1 MAIAI
6 GCRFKLLPKPRDHA
20 QGESA
25 VASNGLLAAYRRC
38 GTLKLSGLEQIQ
50 GSRFIHWTPEEMAMA
65 LLLQGGQIP
74 FRSQQEIQARLQS
87 RDAVDEQEQMHARD
101 GQSEIERRAGVT
113 GKGFVQHGAKLVFGE
128 AADPIEGHRASSL
141 TNDLCGR
148 DSRLCRRRVKRPC
161 CVRYDRTTAVSP
173 RPRP

>member
-38 GTLKLSGLEQIQ
+38 GTLKISGLEQIQ
-50 GSRFIHWTPEEMAMA
+50 GPRFIHWTPEEMAMA
-65 LLLQGGQIP
+65 LLLQGGPIP

-87 RDAVDEQEQMHARD
+87 RDAVDEQEQMHASD
-101 GQSEIERRAGVT
+101 GQSEIERRAGIT
-113 GKGFVQHGAKLVFGE
+113 RKGFVQHGAKLPFGG

-141 TNDLCGR
+141 PTEFAGNH
-148 DSRLCRRRVKRPC
+148 CRV
-161 CVRYDRTTAVSP
+161 VSL
-173 RPRP
+173 R

>member
-6 GCRFKLLPKPRDHA
+6 GCRLKLLPKPRDHA

-25 VASNGLLAAYRRC
+25 VASNRLLAAYRRC
-38 GTLKLSGLEQIQ
+38 GTLKISGLEQIQ

-87 RDAVDEQEQMHARD
+87 RHAVDEQEQMHARRARARRGRQEA
-101 GQSEIERRAGVT
+101 GQSEIERRAGVAW
-113 GKGFVQHGAKLVFGE
+113 KGFVQHGAK
-128 AADPIEGHRASSL
+128 
-141 TNDLCGR
+141 
-148 DSRLCRRRVKRPC
+148 
-161 CVRYDRTTAVSP
+161 
-173 RPRP
+173 

>member
-1 MAIAI
+1 MRSKQQSNDAISQSA
-6 GCRFKLLPKPRDHA
+6 GFSKRSLLSLVRAWMP
-20 QGESA
+20 
-25 VASNGLLAAYRRC
+25 L
-38 GTLKLSGLEQIQ
+38 
-50 GSRFIHWTPEEMAMA
+50 AMA

-141 TNDLCGR
+141 ANDLCGR
-148 DSRLCRRRVKRPC
+148 DSRLGRRRVKRPC
-161 CVRYDRTTAVSP
+161 CVR
-173 RPRP
+173 

>member
-6 GCRFKLLPKPRDHA
+6 GCRLKLLPKPRDHA

-38 GTLKLSGLEQIQ
+38 GALKISGLEQIQ
-50 GSRFIHWTPEEMAMA
+50 GPRFIHWTPEEMAMA

-87 RDAVDEQEQMHARD
+87 RDAVDEQEQMHASN
-101 GQSEIERRAGVT
+101 GQSEIERRAGIR
-113 GKGFVQHGAKLVFGE
+113 GKGFVQHGANLAFGE
-128 AADPIEGHRASSL
+128 AAAPIEGRRASSL
-141 TNDLCGR
+141 PDDLCGS
-148 DSRLCRRRVKRPC
+148 DS
-161 CVRYDRTTAVSP
+161 TAG
-173 RPRP
+173 